1 MYVLFLKVVGIS
13 LQISLASSIIILQSP
28 IAHFIA
34 TLDVIFKTIFNVFL
48 EFSSSFF
55 IIRHHEFGLEP
66 FSSMKAKEN
75 SRNVKMCHKIRSNL
89 EVCNLNT

>member
-34 TLDVIFKTIFNVFL
+34 TLDVIFQTIFNVFL
-48 EFSSSFF
+48 EISSSFF
-55 IIRHHEFGLEP
+55 Y
-66 FSSMKAKEN
+66 N
-75 SRNVKMCHKIRSNL
+75 
-89 EVCNLNT
+89 

>member
-34 TLDVIFKTIFNVFL
+34 TLDVILKTIFNVFL
-48 EFSSSFF
+48 EISSSSFF
-55 IIRHHEFGLEP
+55 LF
-66 FSSMKAKEN
+66 N
-75 SRNVKMCHKIRSNL
+75 
-89 EVCNLNT
+89 